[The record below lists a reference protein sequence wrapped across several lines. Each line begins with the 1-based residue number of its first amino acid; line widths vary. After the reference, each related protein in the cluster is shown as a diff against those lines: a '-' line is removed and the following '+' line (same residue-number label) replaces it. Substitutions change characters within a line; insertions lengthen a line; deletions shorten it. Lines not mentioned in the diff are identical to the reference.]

1 MPKREH
7 KTVASSE
14 QDAEAGKSDNH
25 QSFTIRLPYGVEIS
39 AVGKWGLV
47 GLLSLLFLISRNMEV
62 VIPVLAKLLPQ

>member
-7 KTVASSE
+7 KTVACSE
-14 QDAEAGKSDNH
+14 QDAESEKSDDH

-47 GLLSLLFLISRNMEV
+47 GLLSLLILLSRNMDA
-62 VIPVLAKLLPQ
+62 VIPLLAQLLPK